1 MRSAVGAELRQAA
14 RLASRN
20 LLRNRRR
27 TGATMLAIV
36 AGVASLMLAAGFIED
51 LFQQLG
57 EALIHSQTGH
67 LQIAREGY
75 FTHGS
80 RSPERYLMQ
89 PASGDRLALH
99 SLPMVAQ
106 VMGRVRFSALAG
118 NGRTDLAVV
127 AEGVEAG
134 PEAELA
140 TYVTVSEGRALR
152 AEDRYAIALGAG
164 VARALKLRLG
174 DTVTLVASTAGG
186 ALNTLDFEVVGTFRT
201 FSKDFDA
208 RAVRVPLSAAR
219 ELLAVEGVNLLV
231 VRLHDTRDTDA
242 SARAIHG
249 MLADRGVEVR
259 SWRELND
266 FYDKTVQLYRR
277 QLGVLQLIILVMVG
291 LGVVNLVNLAV
302 LERVGE
308 FGTMRALGA
317 RDRQVF
323 VLVLAENLL
332 LAAAGAALGVLAGAL
347 LAQVVSAIGIPMP
360 PPPNADVGYTA
371 RVRLSPQL
379 AATAF
384 GVGFAATLAAALPPA
399 VRVCRMPIAEQLR
412 RAI

>member
-1 MRSAVGAELRQAA
+1 VGAEIRHAA
-14 RLASRN
+14 RLAWRN

-36 AGVASLMLAAGFIED
+36 AGVASLMLATGFIED
-51 LFQQLG
+51 LFHQLG

-75 FTHGS
+75 FTYGS

-89 PASGDRLALH
+89 PASGDRLALQ
-99 SLPMVAQ
+99 SLREVDQ
-106 VMGRVRFSALAG
+106 VMARVRFSALAG
-118 NGRTDLAVV
+118 NGRSDLAVV

-134 PEAELA
+134 PEAQLA
-140 TYVTVSEGRALR
+140 TYVTVEAGRALLP
-152 AEDRYAIALGAG
+152 EDRYAITLGAG
-164 VARALKLRLG
+164 VARALKLRVG
-174 DTVTLVASTAGG
+174 DAVTLVVNTAGG

-208 RAVRVPLSAAR
+208 RAVRIPLPAAQ
-219 ELLAVEGVNLLV
+219 ELLAAQGVNLLV
-231 VRLHDTRDTDA
+231 VTLHDTADTD
-242 SARAIHG
+242 STTESIGG

-266 FYDKTVQLYRR
+266 FYDKTVQLYRK
-277 QLGVLQLIILVMVG
+277 QLGVLRLIILVMVG

-332 LAAAGAALGVLAGAL
+332 LAAGGAALGVLAGTV
-347 LAQVVSAIGIPMP
+347 LAHAVSAIGIPMP

-371 RVRLSPQL
+371 HVRLSPQL
-379 AATAF
+379 AACAF
-384 GVGFAATLAAALPPA
+384 AVGFVATLVAALPPA
-399 VRVCRMPIAEQLR
+399 VRVCRMRIAEQLR